1 MSLTCYCPRCTTA
14 FLVSEQQLGEA
25 QGWVRCGICQEVF
38 MAQAHTIAP
47 PPTLATEQPVLPS
60 QPPEP
65 LASDEP
71 RLEAESL
78 YEPSSILE
86 DEYATAPETPKP
98 PTRQQTRWGWFA
110 VGALAVALLVQLG
123 FHERQRLLNL
133 APKAA
138 ASLQALCPG
147 ERCRLRNLAALS
159 IDNSSFSAVGTHL
172 FHLQAVV
179 GNPSEL
185 AVESPLLALTLTD
198 SSDRVVA
205 RRRYPPQDWGS
216 AGASLAGGSATPLSL
231 WIEWN
236 GPPGGPRVV
245 GYRIQAFYPE

>member
-1 MSLTCYCPRCTTA
+1 
-14 FLVSEQQLGEA
+14 
-25 QGWVRCGICQEVF
+25 

-216 AGASLAGGSATPLSL
+216 AGAILAGGSATPLSL

>member
-38 MAQAHTIAP
+38 MAQAHTVAPPQTLTTEQHAP
-47 PPTLATEQPVLPS
+47 PP

-65 LASDEP
+65 PASDEP

-78 YEPSSILE
+78 HEPSSTLE
-86 DEYATAPETPKP
+86 DEYATAPEPQKP
-98 PTRQQTRWGWFA
+98 PARRQTRWGWFA
-110 VGALAVALLVQLG
+110 VGALALVLLVQIG
-123 FHERQRLLNL
+123 FHERQGLANL

-138 ASLQALCPG
+138 AWLQALCPG
-147 ERCRLRNLAALS
+147 ERCRLKNLAAIS
-159 IDNSSFSAVGTHL
+159 IDNSSFSALGPHL

-205 RRRYPPQDWGS
+205 RRRYPPQDWGA
-216 AGASLAGGSATPLSL
+216 AGAILTGGSATPLSL

-245 GYRIQAFYPE
+245 GYRIQAYYPE